1 MQLHKRLEQS
11 VFLVQ
16 KPLKAGVRVDLPT
29 NRAHFFTSDRFFMFF
44 AAKASERAEGPT
56 TGTGNEKRR
65 TLRTSSV
72 RAADQEV

>member
-29 NRAHFFTSDRFFMFF
+29 NRAQFFLRAIDFLCFLRQKR
-44 AAKASERAEGPT
+44 AKERRGQLPEPEMKSEG
-56 TGTGNEKRR
+56 
-65 TLRTSSV
+65 L
-72 RAADQEV
+72 